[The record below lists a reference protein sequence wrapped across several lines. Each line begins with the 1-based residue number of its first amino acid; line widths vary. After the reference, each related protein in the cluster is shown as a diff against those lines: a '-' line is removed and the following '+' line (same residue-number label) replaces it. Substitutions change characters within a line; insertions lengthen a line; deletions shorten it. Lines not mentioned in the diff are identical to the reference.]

1 MICSECGKR
10 EVAKGDDL
18 CRPCLDADVARIM
31 AEIGKEE
38 LAVYREQF
46 NEQHRTAMSKATA
59 EIAAKRDG

>member
-1 MICSECGKR
+1 
-10 EVAKGDDL
+10 
-18 CRPCLDADVARIM
+18 M